1 MTPSWLNTSSSSTER
16 HVMVKPVALLDAN
29 VFPPMWLLDILLTL
43 DERNIIDAVWS
54 YRILDEVRRTLVE
67 RQRRDPAKAQ
77 RFLNTIR
84 TMNPPHC
91 VYGWEPRES
100 TLDLPDPD
108 DRHVLAAALVA
119 DADYIVTYNLKD
131 FPAPQLAPY
140 AVKAIH
146 PDEFLCAM
154 LDRDG
159 DGVLAVMEEVVS
171 SKDNPPRTMREELA
185 HLKALRLNAFTS
197 RLQEAQTSMP
207 QMIHH

>member
-84 TMNPPHC
+84 TMNPPRIAST
-91 VYGWEPRES
+91 VGSRANPRS
-100 TLDLPDPD
+100 TCPT
-108 DRHVLAAALVA
+108 RM
-119 DADYIVTYNLKD
+119 TGM
-131 FPAPQLAPY
+131 
-140 AVKAIH
+140 
-146 PDEFLCAM
+146 C
-154 LDRDG
+154 
-159 DGVLAVMEEVVS
+159 S
-171 SKDNPPRTMREELA
+171 PPRWSPMPTTSSPTISRISL
-185 HLKALRLNAFTS
+185 LRSSPHTLSRPFTPTNSSAPCLTAMEMACSPSWRKSSPARTTRRAPCAKSSPIS
-197 RLQEAQTSMP
+197 R
-207 QMIHH
+207 HYD